1 LDERTDFELA
11 GESFRV
17 HDEVQAEQAER
28 KRAKEAEGG
37 EAEGAARAMSEE
49 DREALRALWER
60 LLKVRLEPGHAMR
73 TADFKELLAALEELR
88 LLLEKASSEESV
100 GH

>member
-1 LDERTDFELA
+1 
-11 GESFRV
+11 
-17 HDEVQAEQAER
+17 
-28 KRAKEAEGG
+28 
-37 EAEGAARAMSEE
+37 MSEE